1 MSADPVRTRVRLSA
15 EDRRGQLIGI
25 GLRLLVTR
33 PIHELS
39 VDEVAAE
46 AGISR
51 GLLFHYFPTKR
62 DYYAAVVRAAGQRLL
77 THARLPGEG
86 GPEERVRAVVE
97 GFVGFVRRRR
107 ANYVALVR
115 AGAGGDDLVLE
126 VFEDI
131 RATLADR
138 VLEALGEPSPDPMVR
153 LAVRGWLAMA
163 EEMAIE
169 ARDETVS
176 ADGLVDFLVDGLG
189 RLLAPLARHRS
200 LGPGGRP
207 HDRT

>member
-1 MSADPVRTRVRLSA
+1 MTADPVRPRVRLSA

-25 GLRLLVTR
+25 GLRLLVVR

-39 VDEVAAE
+39 IDEVAAE

-62 DYYAAVVRAAGQRLL
+62 DYYVAVVRAAGQRLL
-77 THARLPGEG
+77 RHARLPDEG
-86 GPEERVRAVVE
+86 GPERRVRAVVE

-126 VFEDI
+126 VFENI

-138 VLEALGEPSPDPMVR
+138 VLEALGEPDPDPMVR
-153 LAVRGWLAMA
+153 LAVRGWLAMV
-163 EEMAIE
+163 EETAIE
-169 ARDETVS
+169 ARDEVVS
-176 ADGLVDFLVDGLG
+176 TDGLVDFLVDGLG
-189 RLLAPLARHRS
+189 RLLAPLARR
-200 LGPGGRP
+200 
-207 HDRT
+207 

>member
-1 MSADPVRTRVRLSA
+1 MSADPVRPRVRLSA

-39 VDEVAAE
+39 IDEVAAE

-62 DYYAAVVRAAGQRLL
+62 DYYVAVVRAAGQRLL
-77 THARLPGEG
+77 THARLPEEG
-86 GPEERVRAVVE
+86 GSEERVRAVVE

-126 VFEDI
+126 VFENI
-131 RATLADR
+131 RATLTDR
-138 VLEALGEPSPDPMVR
+138 VLRALDEPAPDPMVR

-176 ADGLVDFLVDGLG
+176 TDGLVDFLVDGLG
-189 RLLAPLARHRS
+189 RLLAPLARR
-200 LGPGGRP
+200 
-207 HDRT
+207 